1 MTEGESVQAVIDLAL
16 TVGSASTAQADG
28 IPYTIVPHGAQLRL
42 LEDTLPTPTAVRAT
56 VNMGDLVS
64 FVRYINTYGDE
75 EATQVFASVNEKGAS
90 FQAILDYHRKN
101 PLSDTVEPS
110 WCRHRALYLCPQ
122 TPEWK
127 RWQASSGKTMDQ
139 QEFAEFIEDSERDL
153 VKPTGAE
160 MLEIALTLQAK
171 TNVEFASAVRLQN
184 GNVQLRYQENTTA
197 TAGATGQL
205 LVPEKITIGVALFEG
220 GPRYAIEARLRY
232 RLTGGKLSFV
242 YQLINP
248 HLVVKD
254 AFDEM
259 CKVVE
264 SETKLKPF
272 LGGASQ

>member
-1 MTEGESVQAVIDLAL
+1 MTEGTNVQAVIDLAL
-16 TVGSASTAQADG
+16 AIAAAQTAQADG
-28 IPYTIVPHGAQLRL
+28 IPYTVVPQGAQVRL
-42 LEDTLPTPTAVRAT
+42 LEDTLPSPTAVRAT
-56 VNMGDLVS
+56 VAMGDLAS
-64 FVRYINTYGDE
+64 FIRYLNGFGDSQ
-75 EATQVFASVNEKGAS
+75 ATQVFASVTEKGAS
-90 FQAILDYHRKN
+90 FQAILDYHRKGATG
-101 PLSDTVEPS
+101 LLVAS

-127 RWQASSGKTMDQ
+127 RWQASSGEAMNQ
-139 QEFAEFIEDSERDL
+139 EEFAEFIEESERDL
-153 VKPTGAE
+153 VKPSAAD

-171 TNVEFASAVRLQN
+171 TNVEFSSAVRLQN
-184 GNVQLRYQENTTA
+184 GNVQLRYQEATTA

-220 GPRYAIEARLRY
+220 GPRYAIDARLRY
-232 RLTGGKLSFV
+232 RLNGSKLSFV

-264 SETKLKPF
+264 GETKLKPF